1 MWPKKSVKKSKRTL
15 LSKVRALSDR
25 RQHEF
30 RREAE
35 RSAKEEIEATRRR
48 GQTDD
53 G

>member
-1 MWPKKSVKKSKRTL
+1 
-15 LSKVRALSDR
+15 LSKVRALGDR

-35 RSAKEEIEATRRR
+35 RSAQEEIEATRRR
-48 GQTDD
+48 GQTDN